1 MLPRLE
7 LINFGG
13 NRLQRISGIDHLK
26 HLATLWL
33 IGNRIS
39 NIEGLSGCTS
49 LHQLALCN
57 DGDT

>member
-7 LINFGG
+7 VINFGG

-26 HLATLWL
+26 YLATLWL
-33 IGNRIS
+33 IGNKIS

-49 LHQLALCN
+49 LNQLALCSN
-57 DGDT
+57 GDT